1 MTLSESQPPGMAIC
15 VQCGSELANVDR
27 YEVVILEQKG
37 QDATLIALCA
47 NHIRMI
53 TNAKRL
59 RKFMKSLKYIS
70 ETDIE
75 DERWKID
82 LIRVDTKRGHVINEV
97 RILKQILTVIKDLLR
112 EMQLKWTRDEI
123 IQNYIFDTTLKY
135 NGLWE
140 TCNIFLQLAE
150 HDEQRNI

>member
-1 MTLSESQPPGMAIC
+1 MAIC

-47 NHIRMI
+47 NHSKMI
-53 TNAKRL
+53 TNAKKL
-59 RKFMKSLKYIS
+59 GKFIKSLNYIS

-75 DERWKID
+75 DEKWKTN
-82 LIRVDTKRGHVINEV
+82 LIRVHAKRGHVLNELK
-97 RILKQILTVIKDLLR
+97 ILKQILTVIKNLLR
-112 EMQLKWTRDEI
+112 EMQLRWTRDET
-123 IQNYIFDTTLKY
+123 IQNYIFDTTIKY